1 MSFIDGSIKPKLV
14 EQKVFDK
21 VMKVQE
27 ETKPFKINFNILPV
41 IYPILKQHILSI
53 SIILGI
59 ILLLLYRYYDVKERK
74 KKYNQSNQSNQII
87 QKIDSYSDEEDFDN
101 SYSE

>member
-27 ETKPFKINFNILPV
+27 ETKPFKINFNILPI

-59 ILLLLYRYYDVKERK
+59 IILLLYRYYDVKERK
-74 KKYNQSNQSNQII
+74 KKSNQSNQSNQII
-87 QKIDSYSDEEDFDN
+87 QQTDSYSDEEPFDN
-101 SYSE
+101 SE

>member
-27 ETKPFKINFNILPV
+27 ETKPFKINFNILPI

-74 KKYNQSNQSNQII
+74 KKSNQII
-87 QKIDSYSDEEDFDN
+87 QKIDSFSDEEDFDN